1 MASITLDFIKEEID
15 RRYAPFV
22 VEGVPGG
29 DVTLL
34 PLLRLKSE
42 QRNELLGMLE
52 RVNKLQE
59 NADAENASATSPE
72 EVSEM
77 LDIFGRA
84 VSLVAENDAAAERLH
99 KALNYDTAAYT
110 LVFTEY
116 IEATQM
122 GEAGPSED

>member
-22 VEGVPGG
+22 VEGVAGG

-34 PLLRLKSE
+34 PLLSLKSE
-42 QRNELLGMLE
+42 HRKELLGMLD

-59 NADAENASATSPE
+59 SSNDENTAKASSE

-116 IEATQM
+116 IEATQV
-122 GEAGPSED
+122 GEAEPSED

>member
-42 QRNELLGMLE
+42 HRNELLGMLD

-59 NADAENASATSPE
+59 SSNDESTAKASSE

-116 IEATQM
+116 IEATQV
-122 GEAGPSED
+122 GEAEPSED